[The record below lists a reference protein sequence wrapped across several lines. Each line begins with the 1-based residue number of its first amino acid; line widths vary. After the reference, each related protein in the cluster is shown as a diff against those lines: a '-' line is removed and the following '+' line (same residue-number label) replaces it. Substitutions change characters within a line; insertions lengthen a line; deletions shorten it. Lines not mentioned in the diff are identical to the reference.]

1 MESKPTILIV
11 DDERELAD
19 LYATWVADEYAVRTA
34 YDGRS
39 ALERAD
45 ETVDIVLLDRQLP
58 DLNGNEV
65 LARIRDRGLDC
76 WVIMLTAVDPGFDI
90 VSFDIDDYVTKPVS
104 RSTLVRIVENLR
116 VKSRYTDTDRR
127 ELASISNKLETLEDA
142 EAVDDVEETRAYR
155 ELERDMKR
163 LSDSLVE
170 RADEDDTA

>member
-11 DDERELAD
+11 DDERDLAD

-39 ALERAD
+39 ALELAD
-45 ETVDIVLLDRQLP
+45 EAVDIVLLDRHLP

-65 LARIRDRGLDC
+65 LARLRERGLDC
-76 WVIMLTAVDPGFDI
+76 WVIMLTAVDPGLDI
-90 VSFDIDDYVTKPVS
+90 VAFDIDDYVTKPVS
-104 RSTLVRIVENLR
+104 RSTLIRIVENLR

-127 ELASISNKLETLEDA
+127 KLASISNKLETLE
-142 EAVDDVEETRAYR
+142 EASGVDDVGETRAYR
-155 ELERDMKR
+155 DLERDMKR

-170 RADEDDTA
+170 RAEGEDT